1 MKKADPNPKANRNIL
16 KLVYVI
22 VALFLGLI
30 AYMALP
36 RNRTAKNTAPL
47 AYAIRLR
54 GRVPADAALTKMDGK
69 MADFFGEKDS

>member
-30 AYMALP
+30 AYMASTTRWAIPP
-36 RNRTAKNTAPL
+36 RAR
-47 AYAIRLR
+47 
-54 GRVPADAALTKMDGK
+54 PASNPWPISTC
-69 MADFFGEKDS
+69 